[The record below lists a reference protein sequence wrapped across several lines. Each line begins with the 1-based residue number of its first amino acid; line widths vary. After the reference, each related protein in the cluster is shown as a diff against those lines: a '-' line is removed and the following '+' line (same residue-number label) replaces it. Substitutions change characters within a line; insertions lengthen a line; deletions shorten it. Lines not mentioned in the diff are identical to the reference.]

1 MEMACAH
8 CGNPCEEDQL
18 VVANNHFCC
27 QGCSIV
33 YDLLHNHQLDAYYQ
47 LQNTPG
53 TSFKS
58 KNRTPFPFLDLP
70 QLQEELHHFFTPH
83 SASITLFLPAIHCSS
98 CIWLLGHLHRLH
110 PGVVQAVVNFPKREA
125 RVVYNPEKL
134 SLRELAELLDSIG
147 YAPDFKLDRK
157 GNTSTGSSKKEI
169 LQLGVAGFVFGN
181 VMLLALPE
189 YFGTNESFLEEI
201 APFLRGVMLVLSVPL
216 VAFSALPYFGS
227 AMKGLRNRYMNM
239 DVPIALGISVL
250 FLRSVYEIFTGTG
263 AGYLDSLAGLVFFL
277 LLGRWYQRATYKA
290 LNFERDYKAYFPIAV
305 TTWINN
311 QEEQLPLEQLQPGM
325 VIILRHGE
333 LLPVDGELLEGKA
346 RMDNSFVTGES
357 EPIPFNVGETLLA
370 GGVQTGG
377 IIKVKTLRA
386 VNQSYL
392 TQLWNHSVF
401 AQDKP
406 GRFQNLTDRIS
417 KQFTI
422 ALLVIALGA
431 GLFWYMN
438 NPTKVFEVVTAVLI
452 VACPCALALSAP
464 FALGNTIRLMGRRRA
479 FVKNA
484 DTIEHLGKSTQLVFD
499 KTGTLTSSEGLAMQW
514 VGTELLPEDAA
525 SIKNV
530 ARSSQHPMSKA
541 VVRSISTKISP
552 ATEDFMEHTGAG
564 ISGRTGSAE
573 WKIGRSEWV
582 GSEASLPGV
591 WVSKNGEVLGHFVAI
606 QNFRNGLPKLFN
618 TLQKNYS
625 LALLTGDNNQQE
637 PALRNLM
644 GPRADLRFNQ
654 RPEDKLKAIESW
666 QNKGEVVTMVGDGL
680 NDAGALQQSHVG
692 ISLAEDVNAFS
703 PACDLI
709 LAADQLPH
717 LNKLLTQAKQAVK
730 TVHWSFALSFAYNLV
745 GLSFA
750 VAGMLSPLV
759 SAILM
764 PLSSVTIVAFVTAST
779 YLTDRKIW
787 KST

>member
-8 CGNPCEEDQL
+8 CGNPCEEDH
-18 VVANNHFCC
+18 VVANSINFCC
-27 QGCSIV
+27 QGCALV
-33 YDLLHNHQLDAYYQ
+33 YDLLHNHQLDTYYE
-47 LQNTPG
+47 LQQAPG

-58 KNRTPFPFLDLP
+58 KNRSSFPYLDLP
-70 QLQEELHHFFTPH
+70 KLQVELHHFITPQ

-98 CIWLLGHLHRLH
+98 CIWLLEHLHRLH
-110 PGVVQAVVNFPKREA
+110 QGVIHAVVNFPKREA
-125 RVVYNPEKL
+125 RVVYNPEKI
-134 SLRELAELLDSIG
+134 SLRALAELLDSIG

-157 GNTSTGSSKKEI
+157 GNSTSGSSKREI

-189 YFGTNESFLEEI
+189 YFGTSESFLEQI
-201 APFLRGVMLVLSVPL
+201 APFLRGVMLVLSLPL
-216 VAFSALPYFGS
+216 VVFSAQPYFSS
-227 AMKGLRNRYMNM
+227 AVKGLKNRYMNM

-263 AGYLDSLAGLVFFL
+263 PGYLDSLAGLIFFL

-305 TTWINN
+305 TAWINN
-311 QEEQLPLEQLQPGM
+311 QEEQMPLEQLQPGTEL
-325 VIILRHGE
+325 ILRHGE
-333 LLPVDGELLEGKA
+333 LLPVDAELLEGHA
-346 RMDNSFVTGES
+346 QMDNSFVTGES
-357 EPIPFNVGETLLA
+357 EPVPFLPGETLLA

-377 IIKVKTLRA
+377 LIRVKALRS

-401 AQDKP
+401 TQDKP

-417 KQFTI
+417 KQFTL

-431 GLFWYMN
+431 GAYWYQH
-438 NPTKVFEVVTAVLI
+438 NPAKVFEVITAVLI

-464 FALGNTIRLMGRRRA
+464 FALGNTIRLMGRRKA

-484 DTIEHLGKSTQLVFD
+484 DAIEHLGKATRLVFD
-499 KTGTLTSSEGLAMQW
+499 KTGTLTSSENLKLQW
-514 VGTELLPEDAA
+514 VGAPLSSEDAA
-525 SIKNV
+525 AIKSL
-530 ARSSQHPMSKA
+530 ARSSQHPLSKA
-541 VVRSISTKISP
+541 LVRSISASP
-552 ATEDFMEHTGAG
+552 CPVVEQFREQTGAG
-564 ISGRTGSAE
+564 ISGRTGVTS
-573 WKIGRSEWV
+573 WKIGSSEWV
-582 GSEASLPGV
+582 GNETPDPGV
-591 WVSKNGEVLGHFVAI
+591 WVSKNDHILGHFVSV
-606 QNFRNGLPKLFN
+606 QNFRTGLPTLFTKLQQRF
-618 TLQKNYS
+618 S

-637 PALRNLM
+637 EALRTLL
-644 GPRADLRFNQ
+644 GPDANLRFNQ
-654 RPEDKLKAIESW
+654 RPEDKLQAVENW
-666 QNKGEVVTMVGDGL
+666 QQQGEVVVMVGDGL

-692 ISLAEDVNAFS
+692 ISLAEDVNSFS

-709 LAADQLPH
+709 LAAEQLPH
-717 LNKLLTQAKQAVK
+717 LDKLLAQAKQAVK
-730 TVHWSFALSFAYNLV
+730 TVHWSFALSFAYNIV

-764 PLSSVTIVAFVTAST
+764 PLSSVTIVVFVTAST
-779 YLTDRKIW
+779 YLTDHKIW
-787 KST
+787 KNT